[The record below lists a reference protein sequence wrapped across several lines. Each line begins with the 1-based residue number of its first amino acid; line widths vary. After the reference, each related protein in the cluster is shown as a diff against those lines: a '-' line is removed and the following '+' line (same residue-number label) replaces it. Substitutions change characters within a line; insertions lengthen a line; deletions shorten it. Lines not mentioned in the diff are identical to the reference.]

1 MADDFEVAALLKAF
15 HCRSVKKKIWA
26 KEKRRG
32 GVVGGGGSMGTCV
45 LPRINK
51 GNGKPKKNLFAAKVF
66 CSQIKRKRSFT

>member
-32 GVVGGGGSMGTCV
+32 GVVGGEGGQWVHVCY
-45 LPRINK
+45 LE
-51 GNGKPKKNLFAAKVF
+51 
-66 CSQIKRKRSFT
+66 